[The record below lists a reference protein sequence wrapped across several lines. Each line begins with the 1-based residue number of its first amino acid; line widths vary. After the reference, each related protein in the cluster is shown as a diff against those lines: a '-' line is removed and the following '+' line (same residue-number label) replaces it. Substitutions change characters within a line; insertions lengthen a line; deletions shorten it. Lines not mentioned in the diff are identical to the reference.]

1 MKQYLNQLLDG
12 QNLTRSAARIAMT
25 GIMNGEFEDA
35 QIAGFLVALRM
46 KGETVDEIVG
56 FAEAMRFMMTPVP
69 VNVPAIDMCGTGG
82 DGSGTF
88 NISTAASFV
97 VAGAGVLVA
106 KHGNRAISSRS
117 GSADVLTALGVN
129 INISPEEM
137 GRAVDEISLGFMFAP
152 ALHPAMKYAMGT
164 RRALGVR
171 TVFNILGP
179 LCNPAGVKR
188 QVIGVFDSEL
198 TNKIATA
205 LQILGSEKGMVVHG
219 YGNMDEFSLGGPT
232 RVSQFEGD
240 HKIYDQEINPENF
253 GFEIAELTALA
264 GGTPAE
270 NAEIIRQILE
280 GKSGAPRD
288 VVVLNAAAGIAV
300 AKDGLT
306 IEQSI
311 NLAQESI
318 DSGRAKKVLQELKK
332 IT

>member
-1 MKQYLNQLLDG
+1 MKQYLNQLFDG

-56 FAEAMRFMMTPVP
+56 FAEAMRSKMTPVP

-97 VAGAGVLVA
+97 VAGAGVPVA

-129 INISPEEM
+129 INISPKEM
-137 GRAVDEISLGFMFAP
+137 GRAVDEIGLGFMFAP
-152 ALHPAMKYAMGT
+152 ALHPAMKYAMGA

-205 LQILGSEKGMVVHG
+205 LQILGSEKGMIVHG
-219 YGNMDEFSLGGPT
+219 NGNMDEFSLSGPT
-232 RVSQFEGD
+232 RVSQFEQDG
-240 HKIYDQEINPENF
+240 KIYDQEINPENL
-253 GFEIAELTALA
+253 GFEFAELTTLA

-280 GKSGAPRD
+280 GKSGSQRD

-300 AKDGLT
+300 GKDSLT
-306 IEQSI
+306 LEQSI
-311 NLAQESI
+311 KLAQKSI
-318 DSGRAKKVLQELKK
+318 DSGRAKKVLQELK
-332 IT
+332 IIA